1 MPKKAAVT
9 DQRSLFEALEPF
21 DDGRGLSADATSTF
35 ARNLGLP
42 VHRWFRYSAGFSAA
56 WVSEVIEKEK
66 ANGRSNVLD
75 PFVGFWDRCAG
86 RRTMRN

>member
-35 ARNLGLP
+35 AKFGAARSSLVSLLGGVL
-42 VHRWFRYSAGFSAA
+42 RRLG
-56 WVSEVIEKEK
+56 E
-66 ANGRSNVLD
+66 RS
-75 PFVGFWDRCAG
+75 DRKGEGQRSVKCA
-86 RRTMRN
+86 